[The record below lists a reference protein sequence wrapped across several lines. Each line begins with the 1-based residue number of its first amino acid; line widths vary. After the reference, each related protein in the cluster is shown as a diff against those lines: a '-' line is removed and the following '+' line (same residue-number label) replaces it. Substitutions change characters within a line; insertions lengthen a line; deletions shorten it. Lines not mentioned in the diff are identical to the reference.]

1 MKSKKMKSKTPP
13 VAPLPQPEQE
23 KNVADAPAVAVLER
37 AYDPLEHMEEM
48 YHALRVERDAH
59 QAAKK
64 SSWKIKDVVIA
75 LVIALVAG
83 GGWYGYSA
91 ITNYISAKNEPVP
104 APIPSPEPDSSPAP
118 EPAPEPAP
126 TPEPTPEPDPAP
138 EPVPGV
144 PYLDGPDQAAAGEL
158 VILTLYGADTASWS
172 VVPAIPTY
180 IDTGQS
186 ALVFA
191 SAESRAVTIFVS
203 TISGGHPYALT
214 KTITIGD
221 GDDADQDGDDAVKR
235 LTLDKWS
242 ARYLPVDAADDYAGV
257 AGVFDAAIDKVA
269 DGTLAT
275 EAAVWAFANG
285 RLKAACHSAIWDK
298 FLADLTERL
307 KTEDCDTAQSLAE
320 SFKKIAA
327 GIRSKIKPSEPA
339 PAPAPAPTPIPA
351 PSVIRIAPASSVPA
365 SSGCASGNCPIRQY

>member
-1 MKSKKMKSKTPP
+1 MKSSKKNKKTT
-13 VAPLPQPEQE
+13 APKNAAPQKNEEPNNSTDQPEIGFADLYQHMIEE
-23 KNVADAPAVAVLER
+23 KA
-37 AYDPLEHMEEM
+37 AY
-48 YHALRVERDAH
+48 
-59 QAAKK
+59 QTKK
-64 SSWKIKDVVIA
+64 KATWKIKDLVIA
-75 LVIALVAG
+75 IVVALVAG
-83 GGWYGYSA
+83 GGCYGYFALS
-91 ITNYISAKNEPVP
+91 NYFNPDNTPEPT
-104 APIPSPEPDSSPAP
+104 PIPSPLPSPSPAPDPEPKPAPAPAPEPTPDPAP
-118 EPAPEPAP
+118 EPAPEP
-126 TPEPTPEPDPAP
+126 
-138 EPVPGV
+138 VPGI
-144 PYLDGPDQAAAGEL
+144 PYIDGPDQAAVGDL
-158 VILTLYGADTASWS
+158 VVLSLHNADVASWS
-172 VVPAIPTY
+172 VVPTTPSY

-186 ALVFA
+186 ALVLA
-191 SAESRAVTIFVS
+191 SSEARTVTVFVS
-203 TISGGHPYALT
+203 TISDGHPYALT
-214 KTITIGD
+214 QTIKIGDDDGD

-285 RLKAACHSAIWDK
+285 RLKAACHSASWDK